1 MKGENILLR
10 LARYLKHY
18 RLQVT
23 IGPVFKLLEAIFELI
38 VPLIMANIIDIG
50 VKNRDTGYIGQQGVL
65 LVILGITGLLS
76 ALICQYSAS
85 FASQGVG
92 TILRRDLFHHIN
104 TLSHK
109 EIDKIGTPSLITRM
123 TSDIN
128 QIQLAVAMLI
138 RLVIRAP
145 FLVVGAIIMAST
157 VSIKL
162 SVIFFGAAVLI
173 GLTLYLIM
181 SKSVPFFKVI
191 QKRLD
196 RISLLSRENLR
207 GNRVIR
213 AFARQEEDEKRF
225 SHAAEEL
232 TNASI
237 SAGRIS
243 VLLSPLTCII
253 TNVAIALIIWFG
265 GINVNIGGL
274 SQGDIIALVNYMTQI
289 MLAMVV
295 VADLVVIFTRASAS
309 AARINEIFDT
319 QTTVKD
325 DKKEEKPKAENDYA
339 IEFRNVSFSYGE
351 GEALK
356 DITFSLKKG
365 ETMGIIGGTGSGKST
380 LANLIPR
387 FYDASE
393 GEVLVKGVDVKK
405 YGLEELRNMIGVVA
419 QKTVLFKGTLRS
431 NMQWGKENA
440 SDEDIEK
447 ALKIAQSWDFVSK
460 LPGKLDF
467 DVSQGGKNF
476 SGGQRQRLTIA
487 RALVKHPD
495 ILILDDSFS
504 ALDFATDAN
513 LRKELR
519 EKTSDTTVVIVSQRA
534 STIRNADKII
544 VLDEGKCAGIGTHKE
559 LFDSC
564 PEYREIC
571 LSQLSEEEAV

>member
-1 MKGENILLR
+1 MLK
-10 LARYLKHY
+10 LARYLKY
-18 RLQVT
+18 YKLQVT
-23 IGPVFKLLEAIFELI
+23 IGPVFKILEAIFELI

-50 VKNRDTGYIGQQGVL
+50 VKNGDTNYIAKQGVL
-65 LVILGITGLLS
+65 LVILGVTGLLS

-109 EIDKIGTPSLITRM
+109 EIDNIGTPSLITRM

-145 FLVVGAIIMAST
+145 FLVVGAMIMAST
-157 VSIKL
+157 VSLKL

-173 GLTLYLIM
+173 GLTLYIIM
-181 SKSVPFFKVI
+181 SKSVPFFKTI

-196 RISLLSRENLR
+196 RISLISRENLR

-213 AFARQEEDEKRF
+213 AFARQDEEEEKF
-225 SHAAEEL
+225 SKAAQEL
-232 TNASI
+232 TDASI

-253 TNVAIALIIWFG
+253 TNIAIALIIWFG
-265 GINVNIGGL
+265 GMNVNIGEL

-309 AARINEIFDT
+309 AQRINEIFET
-319 QTTVKD
+319 KTSVT
-325 DKKEEKPKAENDYA
+325 EEKAEKNPTAENDNA

-356 DITFSLKKG
+356 NVTFSIKKG
-365 ETMGIIGGTGSGKST
+365 ETLGIIGGTGSGKST
-380 LANLIPR
+380 FVNLIPR
-387 FYDASE
+387 FYDATK
-393 GEVLVKGVDVKK
+393 GQVLVNGIDVKK
-405 YGLEELRNMIGVVA
+405 YEIETLREKIGVVA
-419 QKTVLFKGTLRS
+419 QKTVLFKGSLRK
-431 NMQWGKENA
+431 NMQWGKEKA
-440 SDEDIEK
+440 TDEEIIK
-447 ALKIAQSWDFVSK
+447 ALKIAQSWDFVEK

-467 DVSQGGKNF
+467 DVAQGGKNF

-487 RALVKHPD
+487 RALVKQPD

-513 LRKELR
+513 LRKELKEQTR
-519 EKTSDTTVVIVSQRA
+519 GMTVVIVSQRA
-534 STIRNADKII
+534 STIRNADKIV
-544 VLDEGKCAGIGTHKE
+544 VLDEGECVGIGTHQE
-559 LFDSC
+559 LYKNCS
-564 PEYREIC
+564 EYREIC
-571 LSQLSEEEAV
+571 LSQLSAEEAV

>member
-1 MKGENILLR
+1 MLK
-10 LARYLKHY
+10 LARYLKY
-18 RLQVT
+18 YKLQVT

-50 VKNRDTGYIGQQGVL
+50 VKNGDTNYIAKQGVL
-65 LVILGITGLLS
+65 LVILGVTGLLS

-109 EIDKIGTPSLITRM
+109 EIDIIGTPSLITRM

-145 FLVVGAIIMAST
+145 FLVVGAMIMAST
-157 VSIKL
+157 VSLKL

-173 GLTLYLIM
+173 GLTLYIIM
-181 SKSVPFFKVI
+181 SKSVPFFKTI

-196 RISLLSRENLR
+196 RISLISRENLR

-213 AFARQEEDEKRF
+213 AFARQDEEEEKF
-225 SHAAEEL
+225 SKAAQEL
-232 TNASI
+232 TDASI

-253 TNVAIALIIWFG
+253 TNIAIALIIWFG
-265 GINVNIGGL
+265 GMNVNIGEL

-309 AARINEIFDT
+309 AQRINEIFET
-319 QTTVKD
+319 KTSVT
-325 DKKEEKPKAENDYA
+325 EEKAEKNPTAENDNA

-356 DITFSLKKG
+356 NVTFSIKKG
-365 ETMGIIGGTGSGKST
+365 ETLGIIGGTGSGKST
-380 LANLIPR
+380 FVNLIPR
-387 FYDASE
+387 FYDATK
-393 GEVLVKGVDVKK
+393 GQVLVNGVDVKK
-405 YGLEELRNMIGVVA
+405 YEIETLREKIGVVA
-419 QKTVLFKGTLRS
+419 QKTVLFKGSLRK
-431 NMQWGKENA
+431 NMQWGKEKA
-440 SDEDIEK
+440 IDQEIIK
-447 ALKIAQSWDFVSK
+447 ALKIAQSRDFVEK

-467 DVSQGGKNF
+467 DVAQGGKNF

-487 RALVKHPD
+487 RALVKQPD

-513 LRKELR
+513 LRKELKEQTR
-519 EKTSDTTVVIVSQRA
+519 GMTVVIVSQRA
-534 STIRNADKII
+534 STIRNADKIV
-544 VLDEGKCAGIGTHKE
+544 VLDEGECVGIGTHQE
-559 LFDSC
+559 LYKNCS
-564 PEYREIC
+564 EYREIC
-571 LSQLSEEEAV
+571 LSQLSAEEAV

>member
-1 MKGENILLR
+1 MLK
-10 LARYLKHY
+10 LARYLKY
-18 RLQVT
+18 YKLQVT
-23 IGPVFKLLEAIFELI
+23 IGPVFKILEAIFELI

-50 VKNRDTGYIGQQGVL
+50 VKNGDTNYIAKQGVL
-65 LVILGITGLLS
+65 LVILGVTGLLS

-145 FLVVGAIIMAST
+145 FLVVGAMIMAST
-157 VSIKL
+157 VSLKL

-173 GLTLYLIM
+173 GLTLYIIM
-181 SKSVPFFKVI
+181 SKSVPFFKTI

-196 RISLLSRENLR
+196 RISLISRENLR

-213 AFARQEEDEKRF
+213 AFARQDEEEEKF
-225 SHAAEEL
+225 SKAAQEL
-232 TNASI
+232 TDASI

-253 TNVAIALIIWFG
+253 TNIAIALIIWFG
-265 GINVNIGGL
+265 GMNVNIGEL

-309 AARINEIFDT
+309 AQRINEIFET
-319 QTTVKD
+319 KTSVT
-325 DKKEEKPKAENDYA
+325 EEKAEKNPTAENDNA

-356 DITFSLKKG
+356 NVTFSIKKG
-365 ETMGIIGGTGSGKST
+365 ETLGIIGGTGSGKST
-380 LANLIPR
+380 FVNLIPR
-387 FYDASE
+387 FYDATK
-393 GEVLVKGVDVKK
+393 GQVLVNGIDVKK
-405 YGLEELRNMIGVVA
+405 YEIETLREKIGVVA
-419 QKTVLFKGTLRS
+419 QKTVLFKGSLRK
-431 NMQWGKENA
+431 NMQWGKEKA
-440 SDEDIEK
+440 TDEEIIK
-447 ALKIAQSWDFVSK
+447 ALKIARSWDFVEK

-467 DVSQGGKNF
+467 DVAQGGKNF

-487 RALVKHPD
+487 RALVKQPD

-513 LRKELR
+513 LRKELKEQTR
-519 EKTSDTTVVIVSQRA
+519 GMTVVIVSQRA
-534 STIRNADKII
+534 STIRNADKIV
-544 VLDEGKCAGIGTHKE
+544 VLDEGECVGIGTHQE
-559 LFDSC
+559 LYKNCS
-564 PEYREIC
+564 EYREIC
-571 LSQLSEEEAV
+571 LSQLSAEEAV

>member
-1 MKGENILLR
+1 MLK
-10 LARYLKHY
+10 LARYLKY
-18 RLQVT
+18 YKLQVT

-50 VKNRDTGYIGQQGVL
+50 VKNGDTNYIAKQGVL
-65 LVILGITGLLS
+65 LVILGVTGLLS

-109 EIDKIGTPSLITRM
+109 EIDIIGTPSLITRM

-145 FLVVGAIIMAST
+145 FLVVGAMIMAST
-157 VSIKL
+157 VSLKL
-162 SVIFFGAAVLI
+162 SVIFFGAAALI
-173 GLTLYLIM
+173 GLTLYIIM
-181 SKSVPFFKVI
+181 SKSVPFFKTI

-196 RISLLSRENLR
+196 RISLISRENLR

-213 AFARQEEDEKRF
+213 AFARQDEEEEKF
-225 SHAAEEL
+225 SKAAQEL
-232 TNASI
+232 TDASI

-253 TNVAIALIIWFG
+253 TNIAIALIIWFG
-265 GINVNIGGL
+265 GMNVNIGEL

-309 AARINEIFDT
+309 AQRINEIFET
-319 QTTVKD
+319 KTSVT
-325 DKKEEKPKAENDYA
+325 EEKAEKNPTAENDNA

-356 DITFSLKKG
+356 NVTFSIKKG
-365 ETMGIIGGTGSGKST
+365 ETLGIIGGTGSGKST
-380 LANLIPR
+380 FVNLIPR
-387 FYDASE
+387 FYDATK
-393 GEVLVKGVDVKK
+393 GQVLVNGIDVKK
-405 YGLEELRNMIGVVA
+405 YEIETLREKIGVVA
-419 QKTVLFKGTLRS
+419 QKTVLFKGSLRK
-431 NMQWGKENA
+431 NMQWGKEKA
-440 SDEDIEK
+440 TDQEIIK
-447 ALKIAQSWDFVSK
+447 ALKIAQSWDFVEK

-467 DVSQGGKNF
+467 DVAQGGKNF

-487 RALVKHPD
+487 RALVKQPD

-513 LRKELR
+513 LRKELKEQTR
-519 EKTSDTTVVIVSQRA
+519 GMTVVIVSQRA
-534 STIRNADKII
+534 STIRNADKIV
-544 VLDEGKCAGIGTHKE
+544 VLDEGECVGIGTHQE
-559 LFDSC
+559 LYKNCS
-564 PEYREIC
+564 EYREIC
-571 LSQLSEEEAV
+571 LSQLSAEEAV

>member
-1 MKGENILLR
+1 M
-10 LARYLKHY
+10 
-18 RLQVT
+18 
-23 IGPVFKLLEAIFELI
+23 FKLLEAVFELI

-50 VKNRDTGYIGQQGVL
+50 VKNGDTNYIAKQGVL
-65 LVILGITGLLS
+65 LVILGVTGLLS

-145 FLVVGAIIMAST
+145 FLVVGAMIMAST
-157 VSIKL
+157 VSLKL

-173 GLTLYLIM
+173 GLTLYIIM
-181 SKSVPFFKVI
+181 SKSVPFFKTI

-196 RISLLSRENLR
+196 RISLISRENLR

-213 AFARQEEDEKRF
+213 AFARQDEEEERF
-225 SHAAEEL
+225 SKAAQEL
-232 TNASI
+232 TDASI

-253 TNVAIALIIWFG
+253 TNIAIALIIWFG
-265 GINVNIGGL
+265 GMNVNIGEL

-309 AARINEIFDT
+309 AQRINEIFET
-319 QTTVKD
+319 KTSVT
-325 DKKEEKPKAENDYA
+325 EEKAEKNPTAENDNA

-356 DITFSLKKG
+356 NVTFSIKKG
-365 ETMGIIGGTGSGKST
+365 ETLGIIGGTGSGKST
-380 LANLIPR
+380 FVNLIPR
-387 FYDASE
+387 FYDATK
-393 GEVLVKGVDVKK
+393 GQVLVNGIDVKK
-405 YGLEELRNMIGVVA
+405 YGIETLREKIGVVA
-419 QKTVLFKGTLRS
+419 QKTVLFKGSLRK
-431 NMQWGKENA
+431 NMQWGKEKA
-440 SDEDIEK
+440 TDEEIIK

-467 DVSQGGKNF
+467 DVAQGGKNF

-487 RALVKHPD
+487 RALVKQPD

-513 LRKELR
+513 LRKELKEQTR
-519 EKTSDTTVVIVSQRA
+519 GMTVVIVSQRA
-534 STIRNADKII
+534 STIRNADKIV
-544 VLDEGKCAGIGTHKE
+544 VLDEGECVGIGTHQE
-559 LFDSC
+559 LYKNCS
-564 PEYREIC
+564 EYREIC
-571 LSQLSEEEAV
+571 LSQLSAEEAV

>member
-1 MKGENILLR
+1 MLK
-10 LARYLKHY
+10 LARYLKY
-18 RLQVT
+18 YKLQVT
-23 IGPVFKLLEAIFELI
+23 IGPVFKLLEAVFELI

-50 VKNRDTGYIGQQGVL
+50 VKNGDTNYIAKQGVL
-65 LVILGITGLLS
+65 LVILGVTGLLS

-109 EIDKIGTPSLITRM
+109 EIDIIGTPSLITRM

-145 FLVVGAIIMAST
+145 FLVVGAMIMAST
-157 VSIKL
+157 VSLKL

-173 GLTLYLIM
+173 GLTLYIIM
-181 SKSVPFFKVI
+181 SKSVPFFKTI

-196 RISLLSRENLR
+196 RISLISRENLR

-213 AFARQEEDEKRF
+213 AFARQDEEEEKF
-225 SHAAEEL
+225 SKAAQEL
-232 TNASI
+232 TDASI

-253 TNVAIALIIWFG
+253 TNIAIALIIWFG
-265 GINVNIGGL
+265 GMNVNIGEL

-309 AARINEIFDT
+309 AQRINEIFET
-319 QTTVKD
+319 KTSVT
-325 DKKEEKPKAENDYA
+325 EEKAEKNPTAENDNA

-356 DITFSLKKG
+356 NVTFSIKKG
-365 ETMGIIGGTGSGKST
+365 ETLGIIGGTGSGKST
-380 LANLIPR
+380 FVNLIPR
-387 FYDASE
+387 FYDATK
-393 GEVLVKGVDVKK
+393 GQVLVNGVDVKK
-405 YGLEELRNMIGVVA
+405 YEIETLREKIGVVA
-419 QKTVLFKGTLRS
+419 QKTVLFKGSLRK
-431 NMQWGKENA
+431 NMQWGKEKA
-440 SDEDIEK
+440 IDQEIIK
-447 ALKIAQSWDFVSK
+447 ALKIAQSWDFVEK

-467 DVSQGGKNF
+467 DVAQGGKNF

-487 RALVKHPD
+487 RALVKQPD

-513 LRKELR
+513 LRKELKEQTR
-519 EKTSDTTVVIVSQRA
+519 GMTVVIVSQRA
-534 STIRNADKII
+534 STIRNADKIV
-544 VLDEGKCAGIGTHKE
+544 VLDEGECVGIGTHQE
-559 LFDSC
+559 LYKNCS
-564 PEYREIC
+564 EYREIC
-571 LSQLSEEEAV
+571 LSQLSAEEAV

>member
-1 MKGENILLR
+1 MLK
-10 LARYLKHY
+10 LARYLKY
-18 RLQVT
+18 YKLQVT
-23 IGPVFKLLEAIFELI
+23 IGPVFKLLEAVFELI

-50 VKNRDTGYIGQQGVL
+50 VKNGDTNYIAKQGVL
-65 LVILGITGLLS
+65 LVILGVTGLLS

-109 EIDKIGTPSLITRM
+109 EIDNIGTPSLITRM

-145 FLVVGAIIMAST
+145 FLVVGAMIMAST
-157 VSIKL
+157 VSLKL

-173 GLTLYLIM
+173 GLTLYIIM
-181 SKSVPFFKVI
+181 SKSVPFFKTI

-196 RISLLSRENLR
+196 RISLISRENLR

-213 AFARQEEDEKRF
+213 AFARQDEEEEKF
-225 SHAAEEL
+225 SKAAQEL
-232 TNASI
+232 TDASI

-253 TNVAIALIIWFG
+253 TNIAIALIIWFG
-265 GINVNIGGL
+265 GMNVNIGEL

-309 AARINEIFDT
+309 AQRINEIFET
-319 QTTVKD
+319 KTSVT
-325 DKKEEKPKAENDYA
+325 EEKAEKNPTAENDNA

-356 DITFSLKKG
+356 NVTFSIKKG
-365 ETMGIIGGTGSGKST
+365 ETLGIIGGTGSGKST
-380 LANLIPR
+380 FVNLIPR
-387 FYDASE
+387 FYDATK
-393 GEVLVKGVDVKK
+393 GQVLVNGIDVKK
-405 YGLEELRNMIGVVA
+405 YEIETLREKIGVVA
-419 QKTVLFKGTLRS
+419 QKTVLFKGSLRK
-431 NMQWGKENA
+431 NMQWGKEKA
-440 SDEDIEK
+440 TDEEIIK

-460 LPGKLDF
+460 HPGKLDF
-467 DVSQGGKNF
+467 DVAQGGKNF

-487 RALVKHPD
+487 RALVKQPD

-513 LRKELR
+513 LRKELKEQTR
-519 EKTSDTTVVIVSQRA
+519 GMTVVIVSQRA
-534 STIRNADKII
+534 STIRNADKIV
-544 VLDEGKCAGIGTHKE
+544 VLDEGECVGIGTHQE
-559 LFDSC
+559 LYKNCS
-564 PEYREIC
+564 EYREIC
-571 LSQLSEEEAV
+571 LSQLSAEEAV

>member
-1 MKGENILLR
+1 MLK
-10 LARYLKHY
+10 LARYLKY
-18 RLQVT
+18 YKLQVT
-23 IGPVFKLLEAIFELI
+23 IGPVFKLLEAVFELI

-50 VKNRDTGYIGQQGVL
+50 VKNGDTNYIAKQGVL
-65 LVILGITGLLS
+65 LVILGVTGLLS

-109 EIDKIGTPSLITRM
+109 EIDIIGTPSLITRM

-145 FLVVGAIIMAST
+145 FLVVGAMIKAST
-157 VSIKL
+157 VSLKL

-173 GLTLYLIM
+173 GLTLYIIM
-181 SKSVPFFKVI
+181 SKSVPFFKTI

-196 RISLLSRENLR
+196 RISLISRENLR

-213 AFARQEEDEKRF
+213 AFARQDEEEEKF
-225 SHAAEEL
+225 SKAAQEL
-232 TNASI
+232 TDASI

-253 TNVAIALIIWFG
+253 TNIAIALIIWFG
-265 GINVNIGGL
+265 GMNVNIGEL

-309 AARINEIFDT
+309 AARINEIFET
-319 QTTVKD
+319 KTSVT
-325 DKKEEKPKAENDYA
+325 EEKAEKNPAAENDNA

-356 DITFSLKKG
+356 NVTFSIKKG
-365 ETMGIIGGTGSGKST
+365 ETLGIIGGTGSGKST
-380 LANLIPR
+380 FVNLIPR
-387 FYDASE
+387 FYDATK
-393 GEVLVKGVDVKK
+393 GQVLVNGVDVKK
-405 YGLEELRNMIGVVA
+405 YEIETLREKIGVVA
-419 QKTVLFKGTLRS
+419 QKTVLFKGSLRK
-431 NMQWGKENA
+431 NMQWGKEKA
-440 SDEDIEK
+440 IDEEIIK
-447 ALKIAQSWDFVSK
+447 ALKIAQSWDFVEK

-467 DVSQGGKNF
+467 DVAQGGKNF

-487 RALVKHPD
+487 RALVKQPD

-513 LRKELR
+513 LRKELKEQTR
-519 EKTSDTTVVIVSQRA
+519 GMTVVIVSQRA
-534 STIRNADKII
+534 STIRNADKIV
-544 VLDEGKCAGIGTHKE
+544 VLDEGECVGIGTHQE
-559 LFDSC
+559 LYKNCS
-564 PEYREIC
+564 EYREIC
-571 LSQLSEEEAV
+571 LSQLSAEEAV

>member
-1 MKGENILLR
+1 MLK
-10 LARYLKHY
+10 LARYLKY
-18 RLQVT
+18 YKLQVT
-23 IGPVFKLLEAIFELI
+23 IGPVFKLLEAVFELI

-50 VKNRDTGYIGQQGVL
+50 VKNGDTNYIAKQGVL
-65 LVILGITGLLS
+65 LVILGVTGLLS

-145 FLVVGAIIMAST
+145 FLVVGAMIMAST
-157 VSIKL
+157 VSLKL

-173 GLTLYLIM
+173 GLTLYIIM
-181 SKSVPFFKVI
+181 SKSVPFFKTI

-196 RISLLSRENLR
+196 RISLISRENLR

-213 AFARQEEDEKRF
+213 AFARQDEEEERF
-225 SHAAEEL
+225 SKAAQEL
-232 TNASI
+232 TDASI

-253 TNVAIALIIWFG
+253 TNIAIALIIWFG
-265 GINVNIGGL
+265 GMNVNIGEL

-309 AARINEIFDT
+309 AQRINEIFET
-319 QTTVKD
+319 KTSVT
-325 DKKEEKPKAENDYA
+325 EEKAEKNPTAENDNA

-356 DITFSLKKG
+356 NVTFSIKKG
-365 ETMGIIGGTGSGKST
+365 ETLGIIGGTGSGKST
-380 LANLIPR
+380 FVNLIPR
-387 FYDASE
+387 FYDATK
-393 GEVLVKGVDVKK
+393 GQVLVNGIDVKK
-405 YGLEELRNMIGVVA
+405 YEIETLREKIGVVA
-419 QKTVLFKGTLRS
+419 QKTVLFKGSLRK
-431 NMQWGKENA
+431 NMQWGKEKA
-440 SDEDIEK
+440 TDEEIIK
-447 ALKIAQSWDFVSK
+447 ALKIAQSWDFVEK

-467 DVSQGGKNF
+467 DVAQGGKNF

-487 RALVKHPD
+487 RALVKQPD

-513 LRKELR
+513 LRKELKEQTR
-519 EKTSDTTVVIVSQRA
+519 GMTVVIVSQRA
-534 STIRNADKII
+534 STIRNADKIV
-544 VLDEGKCAGIGTHKE
+544 VLDEGECIGIGTHQE
-559 LFDSC
+559 LYKNCS
-564 PEYREIC
+564 EYREIC
-571 LSQLSEEEAV
+571 LSQLSAEEAV

>member
-1 MKGENILLR
+1 M
-10 LARYLKHY
+10 
-18 RLQVT
+18 
-23 IGPVFKLLEAIFELI
+23 FKLLEAVFELI

-50 VKNRDTGYIGQQGVL
+50 VKNGDTNYIAKQGVL
-65 LVILGITGLLS
+65 LVILGVTGLLS

-145 FLVVGAIIMAST
+145 FLVVGAMIMAST
-157 VSIKL
+157 VSLKL

-173 GLTLYLIM
+173 GLTLYIIM
-181 SKSVPFFKVI
+181 SKSVPFFKTI

-196 RISLLSRENLR
+196 RISLISRENLR

-213 AFARQEEDEKRF
+213 AFARQDEEEEKF
-225 SHAAEEL
+225 SKAAQEL
-232 TNASI
+232 TDASI

-253 TNVAIALIIWFG
+253 TNIAIALIIWFG
-265 GINVNIGGL
+265 GMNVNIGEL

-309 AARINEIFDT
+309 AQRINEIFET
-319 QTTVKD
+319 KTSVT
-325 DKKEEKPKAENDYA
+325 EEKAEKNPTAENDNA

-356 DITFSLKKG
+356 NVTFSIKKG
-365 ETMGIIGGTGSGKST
+365 ETLGIIGGTGSGKST
-380 LANLIPR
+380 FVNLIPR
-387 FYDASE
+387 FYDATK
-393 GEVLVKGVDVKK
+393 GQVLVNGIDVKK
-405 YGLEELRNMIGVVA
+405 YEIETLREKIGVVA
-419 QKTVLFKGTLRS
+419 QKTVLFKGSLRK
-431 NMQWGKENA
+431 NMRWGKEKA
-440 SDEDIEK
+440 TDEEIIK
-447 ALKIAQSWDFVSK
+447 ALKIAQSWDFVEK

-467 DVSQGGKNF
+467 DVAQGGKNF

-487 RALVKHPD
+487 RALVKQPD

-513 LRKELR
+513 LRKELKEQTR
-519 EKTSDTTVVIVSQRA
+519 GMTVVIVSQRA
-534 STIRNADKII
+534 STIRNADKIV
-544 VLDEGKCAGIGTHKE
+544 VLDEGECVGIGTHQE
-559 LFDSC
+559 LYKNCS
-564 PEYREIC
+564 EYREIC
-571 LSQLSEEEAV
+571 LSQLSAEEAV

>member
-1 MKGENILLR
+1 MLK
-10 LARYLKHY
+10 LARYLKY
-18 RLQVT
+18 YKLQVT

-50 VKNRDTGYIGQQGVL
+50 VKNGDTNYIAKQGVL
-65 LVILGITGLLS
+65 LVILGVTGLLS

-109 EIDKIGTPSLITRM
+109 EIDIIGTPSLITRM

-145 FLVVGAIIMAST
+145 FLVVGAMIMAST
-157 VSIKL
+157 VSLKL

-173 GLTLYLIM
+173 GLTLYIIM
-181 SKSVPFFKVI
+181 SKSVPFFKTI

-196 RISLLSRENLR
+196 RISLISRENLR

-213 AFARQEEDEKRF
+213 AFARQDEEEEKF
-225 SHAAEEL
+225 SKAAQEL
-232 TNASI
+232 TDASI

-253 TNVAIALIIWFG
+253 TNIAIALIIWFG
-265 GINVNIGGL
+265 GMNVNIGEL

-309 AARINEIFDT
+309 AQRINEIFET
-319 QTTVKD
+319 KTSVT
-325 DKKEEKPKAENDYA
+325 EEKAEKNPAAENDNA

-356 DITFSLKKG
+356 NVTFSIKKG
-365 ETMGIIGGTGSGKST
+365 ETLGIIGGTGSGKST
-380 LANLIPR
+380 FVNLIPR
-387 FYDASE
+387 FYDATK
-393 GEVLVKGVDVKK
+393 GQVLVNGVDVKK
-405 YGLEELRNMIGVVA
+405 YEIETLREKIGVVA
-419 QKTVLFKGTLRS
+419 QKTVLFKGSLRK
-431 NMQWGKENA
+431 NMQWGKEKA
-440 SDEDIEK
+440 IDQEIIK
-447 ALKIAQSWDFVSK
+447 ALKIAQSWDFVEK

-467 DVSQGGKNF
+467 DVAQGGKNF

-487 RALVKHPD
+487 RALVKQPD

-513 LRKELR
+513 LRKELKEQTR
-519 EKTSDTTVVIVSQRA
+519 GMTVVIVSQRA
-534 STIRNADKII
+534 STIRNADKIV
-544 VLDEGKCAGIGTHKE
+544 VLDEGECVGIGTHQE
-559 LFDSC
+559 LYKNCS
-564 PEYREIC
+564 EYREIC
-571 LSQLSEEEAV
+571 LSQLSAEEAV

>member
-1 MKGENILLR
+1 MLK
-10 LARYLKHY
+10 LARYLKY
-18 RLQVT
+18 YKLQVT
-23 IGPVFKLLEAIFELI
+23 IGPVFKLLEAVFELI

-50 VKNRDTGYIGQQGVL
+50 VKNGDTNYIAKQGVL
-65 LVILGITGLLS
+65 LVILGVTGLLS

-145 FLVVGAIIMAST
+145 FLVVGAMIMAST
-157 VSIKL
+157 VSLKL

-173 GLTLYLIM
+173 GLTLYIIM
-181 SKSVPFFKVI
+181 SKSVPFFKTI

-196 RISLLSRENLR
+196 RISLISRENLR

-213 AFARQEEDEKRF
+213 AFARQDEEEEKF
-225 SHAAEEL
+225 SKAAQEL
-232 TNASI
+232 TDASI

-253 TNVAIALIIWFG
+253 TNIAIALIIWFG
-265 GINVNIGGL
+265 GMNVNIGEL

-309 AARINEIFDT
+309 AQRINEIFET
-319 QTTVKD
+319 KTSVT
-325 DKKEEKPKAENDYA
+325 EEKAEKNPTAENDNA

-356 DITFSLKKG
+356 NVTFSIKKG
-365 ETMGIIGGTGSGKST
+365 ETLGIIGGTGSGKST
-380 LANLIPR
+380 FVNLIPR
-387 FYDASE
+387 FYDATK
-393 GEVLVKGVDVKK
+393 GQVLVNGIDVKK
-405 YGLEELRNMIGVVA
+405 YEIETLREKIGVVA
-419 QKTVLFKGTLRS
+419 QKTVLFKGSLRK
-431 NMQWGKENA
+431 NMQWGKEKA
-440 SDEDIEK
+440 TDEEIIK
-447 ALKIAQSWDFVSK
+447 ALKIAQSWDFVEK

-467 DVSQGGKNF
+467 DVAQGGKNF

-487 RALVKHPD
+487 RALVKQPD

-513 LRKELR
+513 LRKELKEQTR
-519 EKTSDTTVVIVSQRA
+519 GMTVVIVSQRA
-534 STIRNADKII
+534 STIRNADKIV
-544 VLDEGKCAGIGTHKE
+544 VLDEGECVGIGTHQE
-559 LFDSC
+559 LYKNCS
-564 PEYREIC
+564 EYREIC
-571 LSQLSEEEAV
+571 LSQLSAEEAV

>member
-1 MKGENILLR
+1 MLK
-10 LARYLKHY
+10 LARYLKY
-18 RLQVT
+18 YKLQVT
-23 IGPVFKLLEAIFELI
+23 IGPVFKLLEAVFELI

-50 VKNRDTGYIGQQGVL
+50 VKNGDTNYIAKQGVL
-65 LVILGITGLLS
+65 LVILGVTGLLS

-109 EIDKIGTPSLITRM
+109 EIDIIGTPSLITRM

-145 FLVVGAIIMAST
+145 FLVVGAMIMAST
-157 VSIKL
+157 VSLKL

-173 GLTLYLIM
+173 GLTLYIIM
-181 SKSVPFFKVI
+181 SKSVPFFKTI

-196 RISLLSRENLR
+196 RISLISRENLR

-213 AFARQEEDEKRF
+213 AFARQDEEEEKF
-225 SHAAEEL
+225 SKAAQEL
-232 TNASI
+232 TDASI

-253 TNVAIALIIWFG
+253 TNIAIALIIWFG
-265 GINVNIGGL
+265 GMNVNIGEL

-309 AARINEIFDT
+309 AQRINEIFEAKT
-319 QTTVKD
+319 SVT
-325 DKKEEKPKAENDYA
+325 EEKAEKNPTAENDNA

-356 DITFSLKKG
+356 NVTFSIKKG
-365 ETMGIIGGTGSGKST
+365 ETLGIIGGTGSGKST
-380 LANLIPR
+380 FVNLIPR
-387 FYDASE
+387 FYDATK
-393 GEVLVKGVDVKK
+393 GQVLVNGVDVKK
-405 YGLEELRNMIGVVA
+405 YEIETLREKIGVVA
-419 QKTVLFKGTLRS
+419 QKTVLFKGSLRK
-431 NMQWGKENA
+431 NMQWGKEKA
-440 SDEDIEK
+440 IDEEIIK
-447 ALKIAQSWDFVSK
+447 ALKIAQSWDFVEK

-467 DVSQGGKNF
+467 DVAQGGKNF

-487 RALVKHPD
+487 RALVKQPD

-513 LRKELR
+513 LRKELKEQTR
-519 EKTSDTTVVIVSQRA
+519 GMTVVIVSQRA
-534 STIRNADKII
+534 STIRNADKIV
-544 VLDEGKCAGIGTHKE
+544 VLDEGECVGIGTHQE
-559 LFDSC
+559 LYKNCS
-564 PEYREIC
+564 EYREIC
-571 LSQLSEEEAV
+571 LSQLSAEEAV

>member
-1 MKGENILLR
+1 MLK
-10 LARYLKHY
+10 LARYLKY
-18 RLQVT
+18 YKLQVT
-23 IGPVFKLLEAIFELI
+23 IGPVFKLLEAVFELI

-50 VKNRDTGYIGQQGVL
+50 VKNGDTNYIAKQGVL
-65 LVILGITGLLS
+65 LVILGVTGLLS

-109 EIDKIGTPSLITRM
+109 EIDIIGTPSLITRM

-145 FLVVGAIIMAST
+145 FLVVGAMIMAST
-157 VSIKL
+157 VSLKL

-173 GLTLYLIM
+173 GLTLYIIM
-181 SKSVPFFKVI
+181 SKSVPFFKTI

-196 RISLLSRENLR
+196 RISLISRENLR

-213 AFARQEEDEKRF
+213 AFARQDEEEEKF
-225 SHAAEEL
+225 SKAAQEL
-232 TNASI
+232 TDASI

-253 TNVAIALIIWFG
+253 TNIAIALIIWFG
-265 GINVNIGGL
+265 GMNVNIGEL

-309 AARINEIFDT
+309 AQRINEIFET
-319 QTTVKD
+319 KTSVT
-325 DKKEEKPKAENDYA
+325 EEKAEKNPTAENDNA

-356 DITFSLKKG
+356 NVTFSIKKG
-365 ETMGIIGGTGSGKST
+365 ETLGIIGGTGSGKST
-380 LANLIPR
+380 FVNLIPR
-387 FYDASE
+387 FYDATK
-393 GEVLVKGVDVKK
+393 GQVLVNGVDVKK
-405 YGLEELRNMIGVVA
+405 YEIETLREKIGVVA
-419 QKTVLFKGTLRS
+419 QKTVLFKGSLRK
-431 NMQWGKENA
+431 NMQWGKEKA
-440 SDEDIEK
+440 TDDEIIK
-447 ALKIAQSWDFVSK
+447 ALKIAQSWDFVEK

-467 DVSQGGKNF
+467 DVAQGGKNF

-487 RALVKHPD
+487 RALVKQPD

-513 LRKELR
+513 LRKELKEQTR
-519 EKTSDTTVVIVSQRA
+519 DMTVVIVSQRA
-534 STIRNADKII
+534 STIRNADKIV
-544 VLDEGKCAGIGTHKE
+544 VLDEGECVGIGTHQE
-559 LFDSC
+559 LYKNCS
-564 PEYREIC
+564 EYREIC
-571 LSQLSEEEAV
+571 LSQLSAEEAV

>member
-1 MKGENILLR
+1 MLK
-10 LARYLKHY
+10 LARYLKY
-18 RLQVT
+18 YKLQVT
-23 IGPVFKLLEAIFELI
+23 IGPVFKLLEAVFELI

-50 VKNRDTGYIGQQGVL
+50 VKNGDTNYIAKQGVL
-65 LVILGITGLLS
+65 LVILGVTGLLS

-109 EIDKIGTPSLITRM
+109 ERDKIGTPSLITRM

-145 FLVVGAIIMAST
+145 FLVVGAMIMAST
-157 VSIKL
+157 VSLKL
-162 SVIFFGAAVLI
+162 SVIFFGAAVII
-173 GLTLYLIM
+173 GLTLYIIM
-181 SKSVPFFKVI
+181 SKSVPFFKTI

-196 RISLLSRENLR
+196 RISLISRENLR

-213 AFARQEEDEKRF
+213 AFARQDEEEEKF
-225 SHAAEEL
+225 SKAAQEL
-232 TNASI
+232 TDASI

-253 TNVAIALIIWFG
+253 TNIAIALIIWFG
-265 GINVNIGGL
+265 GMNVNIGEL

-309 AARINEIFDT
+309 AQRINEIFET
-319 QTTVKD
+319 KTSVT
-325 DKKEEKPKAENDYA
+325 EEKAEKNPTAENDNA

-356 DITFSLKKG
+356 NVTFSIKKG
-365 ETMGIIGGTGSGKST
+365 ETLGIIGGTGSGKST
-380 LANLIPR
+380 FVNLIPR
-387 FYDASE
+387 FYDATK
-393 GEVLVKGVDVKK
+393 GQVLVNGIDVKK
-405 YGLEELRNMIGVVA
+405 YEIETLREKIGVVA
-419 QKTVLFKGTLRS
+419 QKTVLFKGSLRK
-431 NMQWGKENA
+431 NMQWGKEKA
-440 SDEDIEK
+440 TDEEIIK
-447 ALKIAQSWDFVSK
+447 ALKIAQSWDFVEK

-467 DVSQGGKNF
+467 DVAQGGKNF

-487 RALVKHPD
+487 RALVKQPD

-513 LRKELR
+513 LRKELKEQTR
-519 EKTSDTTVVIVSQRA
+519 GMTVVIVSQRA
-534 STIRNADKII
+534 STIRNADKIV
-544 VLDEGKCAGIGTHKE
+544 VLDEGECVGIGTHQE
-559 LFDSC
+559 LYKNCS
-564 PEYREIC
+564 EYREIC
-571 LSQLSEEEAV
+571 LSQLSAEEAV

>member
-1 MKGENILLR
+1 MLK
-10 LARYLKHY
+10 LARYLKY
-18 RLQVT
+18 YKLQVT
-23 IGPVFKLLEAIFELI
+23 IGPVFKLLEAVFELI

-50 VKNRDTGYIGQQGVL
+50 VKNGDTNYIAKQGVL
-65 LVILGITGLLS
+65 LVILGVTGLLS

-145 FLVVGAIIMAST
+145 FLVVGAMIMAST
-157 VSIKL
+157 VSLKL

-173 GLTLYLIM
+173 GLTLYIIM
-181 SKSVPFFKVI
+181 SKSVPFFKTI

-196 RISLLSRENLR
+196 RISLISRENLR

-213 AFARQEEDEKRF
+213 AFARQDEEEEKF
-225 SHAAEEL
+225 SKAAQEL
-232 TNASI
+232 TDASI

-253 TNVAIALIIWFG
+253 TNIAIALIIWFG
-265 GINVNIGGL
+265 GMNVNIGEL

-309 AARINEIFDT
+309 AQRINEIFET
-319 QTTVKD
+319 KTSVT
-325 DKKEEKPKAENDYA
+325 EEKAEKNPTAENDNA

-356 DITFSLKKG
+356 NVTFSIKKG
-365 ETMGIIGGTGSGKST
+365 ETLGIIGGTGSGKST
-380 LANLIPR
+380 FVNLIPR
-387 FYDASE
+387 FYDATK
-393 GEVLVKGVDVKK
+393 GQVLVNGIDVKK
-405 YGLEELRNMIGVVA
+405 YGIETLREKIGVVA
-419 QKTVLFKGTLRS
+419 QKTVLFKGSLRK
-431 NMQWGKENA
+431 NMQWGKEKA
-440 SDEDIEK
+440 TDEEIIK
-447 ALKIAQSWDFVSK
+447 ALKIAQSWDFVEK

-467 DVSQGGKNF
+467 DVAQGGKNF

-487 RALVKHPD
+487 RALVKQPD

-513 LRKELR
+513 LRKELKEQTR
-519 EKTSDTTVVIVSQRA
+519 GMTVVIVSQRA
-534 STIRNADKII
+534 STIRNADKIV
-544 VLDEGKCAGIGTHKE
+544 VLDEGECVGIGTHQE
-559 LFDSC
+559 LYKNCS
-564 PEYREIC
+564 EYREIC
-571 LSQLSEEEAV
+571 LSQLSAEEAV

>member
-1 MKGENILLR
+1 MLK
-10 LARYLKHY
+10 LARYLKY
-18 RLQVT
+18 YKLQVT
-23 IGPVFKLLEAIFELI
+23 IGPVFKLLEAVFELI

-50 VKNRDTGYIGQQGVL
+50 VKNGDTNYIAKQGVL
-65 LVILGITGLLS
+65 LVILGVTGLLS

-145 FLVVGAIIMAST
+145 FLVVGAMIMAST
-157 VSIKL
+157 VSLKL

-173 GLTLYLIM
+173 GLTLYIIM
-181 SKSVPFFKVI
+181 SKSVPFFKTI

-196 RISLLSRENLR
+196 RISLISRENLR

-213 AFARQEEDEKRF
+213 AFARQDEEEEKF
-225 SHAAEEL
+225 SKAAQEL
-232 TNASI
+232 TDASI

-253 TNVAIALIIWFG
+253 TNIAIALIIWFG
-265 GINVNIGGL
+265 GMNVNIGEL

-309 AARINEIFDT
+309 AQRINEIFET
-319 QTTVKD
+319 KTSVT
-325 DKKEEKPKAENDYA
+325 EEKAEKNPTAENDNA

-356 DITFSLKKG
+356 NVTFSIKKG
-365 ETMGIIGGTGSGKST
+365 ETLGIIGGTGSGKST
-380 LANLIPR
+380 FVNLIPR
-387 FYDASE
+387 FYDATK
-393 GEVLVKGVDVKK
+393 GQVLVNGIDVKK
-405 YGLEELRNMIGVVA
+405 YGIETLREKIGVVA
-419 QKTVLFKGTLRS
+419 QKTVLFKGSLRK
-431 NMQWGKENA
+431 NMQWGKEKA
-440 SDEDIEK
+440 TDEEIIK

-467 DVSQGGKNF
+467 DVAQGGKNF

-487 RALVKHPD
+487 RALVKQPD

-513 LRKELR
+513 LRKELKEQTR
-519 EKTSDTTVVIVSQRA
+519 GMTVVIVSQRA
-534 STIRNADKII
+534 STIRNADKIV
-544 VLDEGKCAGIGTHKE
+544 VLDEGECVGIGTHQE
-559 LFDSC
+559 LYKNCS
-564 PEYREIC
+564 EYREIC
-571 LSQLSEEEAV
+571 LSQLSAEEAV

>member
-1 MKGENILLR
+1 MLK
-10 LARYLKHY
+10 LARYLKY
-18 RLQVT
+18 YKLQVT
-23 IGPVFKLLEAIFELI
+23 IGPVFKLLEAVFELI

-50 VKNRDTGYIGQQGVL
+50 VKNGDTNYIAKQGVL
-65 LVILGITGLLS
+65 LVILGVTGLLS

-109 EIDKIGTPSLITRM
+109 EIDNIGTPSLITRM

-145 FLVVGAIIMAST
+145 FLVVGAMIMAST
-157 VSIKL
+157 VSLKL

-173 GLTLYLIM
+173 GLTLYIIM
-181 SKSVPFFKVI
+181 SKSVPFFKTI

-196 RISLLSRENLR
+196 RISLISRENLR

-213 AFARQEEDEKRF
+213 AFARQDEEEEKF
-225 SHAAEEL
+225 SKAAQEL
-232 TNASI
+232 TDASI

-253 TNVAIALIIWFG
+253 TNIAIALIIWFG
-265 GINVNIGGL
+265 GMNVNIGEL

-309 AARINEIFDT
+309 AQRINEIFET
-319 QTTVKD
+319 KTSVT
-325 DKKEEKPKAENDYA
+325 EEKAEKNPTAENDNA

-356 DITFSLKKG
+356 NVTFSIKKG
-365 ETMGIIGGTGSGKST
+365 ETLGIIGGTGSGKST
-380 LANLIPR
+380 FVNLIPR
-387 FYDASE
+387 FYDATK
-393 GEVLVKGVDVKK
+393 GQVLVNGIDVKK
-405 YGLEELRNMIGVVA
+405 YEIETLREKIGVVA
-419 QKTVLFKGTLRS
+419 QKTVLFKGSLRK
-431 NMQWGKENA
+431 NMQWGKEKA
-440 SDEDIEK
+440 TDEEIIK
-447 ALKIAQSWDFVSK
+447 ALKIAQSWDFVEK

-467 DVSQGGKNF
+467 DVAQGGKNF

-487 RALVKHPD
+487 RALVKQPD

-513 LRKELR
+513 LRKELKEQTR
-519 EKTSDTTVVIVSQRA
+519 GMTVVIVSQRA
-534 STIRNADKII
+534 STIRNADKIV
-544 VLDEGKCAGIGTHKE
+544 VLDEGECVGIGTHQE
-559 LFDSC
+559 LYKNCS
-564 PEYREIC
+564 EYREIC
-571 LSQLSEEEAV
+571 LSQLSAEEAV

>member
-1 MKGENILLR
+1 MLK
-10 LARYLKHY
+10 LARYLKY
-18 RLQVT
+18 YKLQVT
-23 IGPVFKLLEAIFELI
+23 IGPVFKLLEAVFELI

-50 VKNRDTGYIGQQGVL
+50 VKNGDTNYIAKQGVL
-65 LVILGITGLLS
+65 LVILGVTGLLS

-109 EIDKIGTPSLITRM
+109 EIDIIGTPSLITRM

-145 FLVVGAIIMAST
+145 FLVVGAMIMAST
-157 VSIKL
+157 VSLKL

-173 GLTLYLIM
+173 GLTLYIIM
-181 SKSVPFFKVI
+181 SKSVPFFKTI

-196 RISLLSRENLR
+196 RISLISRENLR

-213 AFARQEEDEKRF
+213 AFARQDEEEEKF
-225 SHAAEEL
+225 SKAAQEL
-232 TNASI
+232 TDASI

-253 TNVAIALIIWFG
+253 TNIAIALIIWFG
-265 GINVNIGGL
+265 GMNVNIGDL

-309 AARINEIFDT
+309 AQRINEIFET
-319 QTTVKD
+319 KTSVT
-325 DKKEEKPKAENDYA
+325 EEKAEKNPTAENDNA

-356 DITFSLKKG
+356 NVTFSIKKG
-365 ETMGIIGGTGSGKST
+365 ETLGIIGGTGSGKST
-380 LANLIPR
+380 FVNLIPR
-387 FYDASE
+387 FYDATK
-393 GEVLVKGVDVKK
+393 GQVLVNGVDVKK
-405 YGLEELRNMIGVVA
+405 YEIETLREKIGVVA
-419 QKTVLFKGTLRS
+419 QKTVLFKGSLRK
-431 NMQWGKENA
+431 NMQWGKEKA
-440 SDEDIEK
+440 IDEEIIK
-447 ALKIAQSWDFVSK
+447 ALKIAQSWDFVEK

-467 DVSQGGKNF
+467 DVAQGGKNF

-487 RALVKHPD
+487 RALVKQPD

-513 LRKELR
+513 LRKELKEQTR
-519 EKTSDTTVVIVSQRA
+519 GMTVVIVSQRA
-534 STIRNADKII
+534 STIRNADKIV
-544 VLDEGKCAGIGTHKE
+544 VLDEGECVGIGTHQE
-559 LFDSC
+559 LYKNCS
-564 PEYREIC
+564 EYREIC
-571 LSQLSEEEAV
+571 LSQLSAEEAV

>member
-1 MKGENILLR
+1 MLK
-10 LARYLKHY
+10 LARYLKY
-18 RLQVT
+18 YKLQVT
-23 IGPVFKLLEAIFELI
+23 IGPVFKLLEAVFELI

-50 VKNRDTGYIGQQGVL
+50 VKNGDTNYIAKQGVL
-65 LVILGITGLLS
+65 LVILGVTGLLS

-145 FLVVGAIIMAST
+145 FLVVGAMIMAST
-157 VSIKL
+157 VSLKL

-173 GLTLYLIM
+173 GLTLYIIM
-181 SKSVPFFKVI
+181 SKSVPFFKTI

-196 RISLLSRENLR
+196 RISLISRENLR

-213 AFARQEEDEKRF
+213 AFARQDEEEEKF
-225 SHAAEEL
+225 SKAAQEL
-232 TNASI
+232 TDASI

-253 TNVAIALIIWFG
+253 TNIAIALIIWFG
-265 GINVNIGGL
+265 GMNVNIGEL

-309 AARINEIFDT
+309 AQRINEIFET
-319 QTTVKD
+319 KTSVT
-325 DKKEEKPKAENDYA
+325 EEKAEKNPTAENDNA

-356 DITFSLKKG
+356 NVTFSIKKG
-365 ETMGIIGGTGSGKST
+365 ETLGIIGGTGSGKST
-380 LANLIPR
+380 FVNLIPR
-387 FYDASE
+387 FYDATK
-393 GEVLVKGVDVKK
+393 GQVLVNGIDVKK
-405 YGLEELRNMIGVVA
+405 YEIETLREKIGVVA
-419 QKTVLFKGTLRS
+419 QKTVLFKGSLRK
-431 NMQWGKENA
+431 NMQWGKEKA
-440 SDEDIEK
+440 TDEEIIK
-447 ALKIAQSWDFVSK
+447 ALKIAQSRDFVEK

-467 DVSQGGKNF
+467 DVAQGGKNF

-487 RALVKHPD
+487 RALVKQPD

-513 LRKELR
+513 LRKELKEQTR
-519 EKTSDTTVVIVSQRA
+519 GMTVVIVSQRA
-534 STIRNADKII
+534 STIRNADKIV
-544 VLDEGKCAGIGTHKE
+544 VLDEGECVGIGTHQE
-559 LFDSC
+559 LYKNCS
-564 PEYREIC
+564 EYREIC
-571 LSQLSEEEAV
+571 LSQLSAEEAV

>member
-1 MKGENILLR
+1 MLK
-10 LARYLKHY
+10 LARYLKY
-18 RLQVT
+18 YKLQVT

-50 VKNRDTGYIGQQGVL
+50 VKNGDTNYIAKQGVL
-65 LVILGITGLLS
+65 LVILGVTGLLS

-109 EIDKIGTPSLITRM
+109 EIDIIGTPSLITRM

-145 FLVVGAIIMAST
+145 FLVVGAMIMAST
-157 VSIKL
+157 VSLKL

-173 GLTLYLIM
+173 GLTLYIIM
-181 SKSVPFFKVI
+181 SKSVPFFKTI

-196 RISLLSRENLR
+196 RISLISRENLR

-213 AFARQEEDEKRF
+213 AFARQDEEEEKF
-225 SHAAEEL
+225 SKAAQEL
-232 TNASI
+232 TDASI

-253 TNVAIALIIWFG
+253 TNIAIALIIWFG
-265 GINVNIGGL
+265 GMNVNIGEL

-309 AARINEIFDT
+309 AQRINEIFET
-319 QTTVKD
+319 KTSVT
-325 DKKEEKPKAENDYA
+325 EEKAEKNPTAENDNA

-356 DITFSLKKG
+356 NVTFSIKKG
-365 ETMGIIGGTGSGKST
+365 ETLGIIGGTGSGKST
-380 LANLIPR
+380 FVNLIPR
-387 FYDASE
+387 FYDATK
-393 GEVLVKGVDVKK
+393 GHVLVNGVDVKK
-405 YGLEELRNMIGVVA
+405 YEIETLREKIGVVA
-419 QKTVLFKGTLRS
+419 QKTVLFKGSLRK
-431 NMQWGKENA
+431 NMQWGKEKA
-440 SDEDIEK
+440 TDDEIIK
-447 ALKIAQSWDFVSK
+447 ALKIAQSWDFVEK

-467 DVSQGGKNF
+467 DVAQGGKNF

-487 RALVKHPD
+487 RALVKQPD

-513 LRKELR
+513 LRKELK
-519 EKTSDTTVVIVSQRA
+519 EQTSGMTVVIVSQRA
-534 STIRNADKII
+534 STIRNADKIV
-544 VLDEGKCAGIGTHKE
+544 VLDEGECVGIGTHQE
-559 LFDSC
+559 LYKNCS
-564 PEYREIC
+564 EYREIC
-571 LSQLSEEEAV
+571 LSQLSAEEAV

>member
-1 MKGENILLR
+1 MLK
-10 LARYLKHY
+10 LARYLKY
-18 RLQVT
+18 YKLQVT
-23 IGPVFKLLEAIFELI
+23 IGPVFKLLEAVFELI

-50 VKNRDTGYIGQQGVL
+50 VKNGDTNYIAKQGVL
-65 LVILGITGLLS
+65 LVILGVTGLLS

-145 FLVVGAIIMAST
+145 FLVVGAMIMAST
-157 VSIKL
+157 VSLKL

-173 GLTLYLIM
+173 GLTLYIIM
-181 SKSVPFFKVI
+181 SKSVPFFKTI

-196 RISLLSRENLR
+196 RISLISRENLR

-213 AFARQEEDEKRF
+213 AFARQDEEEEKF
-225 SHAAEEL
+225 SKAAQEL
-232 TNASI
+232 TDASI

-253 TNVAIALIIWFG
+253 TNIAIALIIWFG
-265 GINVNIGGL
+265 GMNVNIGDL

-309 AARINEIFDT
+309 AQRINEIFET
-319 QTTVKD
+319 KTSVT
-325 DKKEEKPKAENDYA
+325 EEKAEKNPTAENDNA

-356 DITFSLKKG
+356 NVTFSIKKG
-365 ETMGIIGGTGSGKST
+365 ETLGIIGGTGSGKST
-380 LANLIPR
+380 FVNLIPR
-387 FYDASE
+387 FYDATK
-393 GEVLVKGVDVKK
+393 GQVLVNGVDVKK
-405 YGLEELRNMIGVVA
+405 YEIETLREKIGVVA
-419 QKTVLFKGTLRS
+419 QKTVLFKGSLRK
-431 NMQWGKENA
+431 NMQWGKEKA
-440 SDEDIEK
+440 TDQEIIK
-447 ALKIAQSWDFVSK
+447 ALKIAQSWDFVEK

-467 DVSQGGKNF
+467 DVAQGGKNF

-487 RALVKHPD
+487 RALVKQPD

-513 LRKELR
+513 LRKELKEQTR
-519 EKTSDTTVVIVSQRA
+519 GMTVVIVSQRA
-534 STIRNADKII
+534 STIRNADKIV
-544 VLDEGKCAGIGTHKE
+544 VLDEGECVGIGTHQE
-559 LFDSC
+559 LYKNCS
-564 PEYREIC
+564 EYREIC
-571 LSQLSEEEAV
+571 LSQLSAEEAV

>member
-1 MKGENILLR
+1 MLK
-10 LARYLKHY
+10 LARYLKY
-18 RLQVT
+18 YKLQVT
-23 IGPVFKLLEAIFELI
+23 IGPVFKLLEAVFELI

-50 VKNRDTGYIGQQGVL
+50 VKNGDTNYIAKQGVL
-65 LVILGITGLLS
+65 LVILGVTGLLS

-145 FLVVGAIIMAST
+145 FLVVGAMIMAST
-157 VSIKL
+157 VSLKL

-173 GLTLYLIM
+173 GLTLYIIM
-181 SKSVPFFKVI
+181 SKSVPFFKTI

-196 RISLLSRENLR
+196 RISLISRENLR

-213 AFARQEEDEKRF
+213 AFARQDEEEEKF
-225 SHAAEEL
+225 SKAAQEL
-232 TNASI
+232 TDASI

-253 TNVAIALIIWFG
+253 TNIAIALIIWFG
-265 GINVNIGGL
+265 GMNVNIGEL

-309 AARINEIFDT
+309 AQRINEIFET
-319 QTTVKD
+319 KTSVT
-325 DKKEEKPKAENDYA
+325 EEKAEKNPTAENDNA

-356 DITFSLKKG
+356 NVTFSIKKG
-365 ETMGIIGGTGSGKST
+365 ETLGIIGGTGSGKST
-380 LANLIPR
+380 FVNLIPR
-387 FYDASE
+387 FYDATK
-393 GEVLVKGVDVKK
+393 GQVLVNGIDVKK
-405 YGLEELRNMIGVVA
+405 YEIETLREKIGVVA
-419 QKTVLFKGTLRS
+419 QKTVLFKGSLRK
-431 NMQWGKENA
+431 NMQWGKEKA
-440 SDEDIEK
+440 TDEEIIK
-447 ALKIAQSWDFVSK
+447 ALKIAQSRDFVEK

-467 DVSQGGKNF
+467 DVAQGGKNF

-487 RALVKHPD
+487 RALVKQPD
-495 ILILDDSFS
+495 MLILDDSFS

-513 LRKELR
+513 LRKELKEQTR
-519 EKTSDTTVVIVSQRA
+519 GMTVVIVSQRA
-534 STIRNADKII
+534 STIRNADKIV
-544 VLDEGKCAGIGTHKE
+544 VLDEGECVGIGTHQE
-559 LFDSC
+559 LYKNCS
-564 PEYREIC
+564 EYREIC
-571 LSQLSEEEAV
+571 LSQLSAEEAV

>member
-1 MKGENILLR
+1 M
-10 LARYLKHY
+10 
-18 RLQVT
+18 
-23 IGPVFKLLEAIFELI
+23 FKLLEAVFELI

-50 VKNRDTGYIGQQGVL
+50 VKNGDTNYIAKQGVL
-65 LVILGITGLLS
+65 LVILGVTGLLS

-109 EIDKIGTPSLITRM
+109 EIDIIGTPSLITRM

-145 FLVVGAIIMAST
+145 FLVVGAMIMAST
-157 VSIKL
+157 VSLKL

-173 GLTLYLIM
+173 GLTLYIIM
-181 SKSVPFFKVI
+181 SKSVPFFKTI

-196 RISLLSRENLR
+196 RISLISRENLR

-213 AFARQEEDEKRF
+213 AFARQDEEEEKF
-225 SHAAEEL
+225 SKAAQEL
-232 TNASI
+232 TDASI

-243 VLLSPLTCII
+243 VLLSPLTCTI
-253 TNVAIALIIWFG
+253 TNIAIALIIWFG
-265 GINVNIGGL
+265 GMNVNIGEL

-309 AARINEIFDT
+309 AQRINEIFET
-319 QTTVKD
+319 KTSVT
-325 DKKEEKPKAENDYA
+325 EEKAEKNPTAENDNA

-356 DITFSLKKG
+356 NVTFSIKKG
-365 ETMGIIGGTGSGKST
+365 ETLGIIGGTGSGKST
-380 LANLIPR
+380 FVNLIPR
-387 FYDASE
+387 FYDATK
-393 GEVLVKGVDVKK
+393 GQVLVNGVDVKK
-405 YGLEELRNMIGVVA
+405 YEIETLREKIGVVA
-419 QKTVLFKGTLRS
+419 QKTVLFKGSLRK
-431 NMQWGKENA
+431 NMQWGKEKA
-440 SDEDIEK
+440 TDDEIIK
-447 ALKIAQSWDFVSK
+447 ALKIAQSWDFVEK

-467 DVSQGGKNF
+467 DVAQGGKNF

-487 RALVKHPD
+487 RALVKQPD

-513 LRKELR
+513 LRKELKEQTR
-519 EKTSDTTVVIVSQRA
+519 DMTVVIVSQRA
-534 STIRNADKII
+534 STIRNADKIV
-544 VLDEGKCAGIGTHKE
+544 VLDEGECVGIGTHQE
-559 LFDSC
+559 LYKNCS
-564 PEYREIC
+564 EYREIC
-571 LSQLSEEEAV
+571 LSQLSAEEAV

>member
-1 MKGENILLR
+1 MLK
-10 LARYLKHY
+10 LARYLKY
-18 RLQVT
+18 YKLQVT
-23 IGPVFKLLEAIFELI
+23 IGPVFKLLEAVFELI

-50 VKNRDTGYIGQQGVL
+50 VKNGDTNYIAKQGVL
-65 LVILGITGLLS
+65 LVILGVTGLLS

-145 FLVVGAIIMAST
+145 FLVVGAMIMAST
-157 VSIKL
+157 VSLKL

-173 GLTLYLIM
+173 GLTLYIIM
-181 SKSVPFFKVI
+181 SKSVPFFKTI

-196 RISLLSRENLR
+196 RISLISRENLR

-213 AFARQEEDEKRF
+213 AFARQDEEEERF
-225 SHAAEEL
+225 SKAAQEL
-232 TNASI
+232 TDASI

-253 TNVAIALIIWFG
+253 TNIAIALIIWFG
-265 GINVNIGGL
+265 GMNVNIGEL

-309 AARINEIFDT
+309 AQRINEIFET
-319 QTTVKD
+319 KTSVT
-325 DKKEEKPKAENDYA
+325 EEKAEKNPTAENDNA

-356 DITFSLKKG
+356 NVTFSIKKG
-365 ETMGIIGGTGSGKST
+365 ETLGIIGGTGSGKST
-380 LANLIPR
+380 FVNLIPR
-387 FYDASE
+387 FYDATK
-393 GEVLVKGVDVKK
+393 GQVLVNGIDVKK
-405 YGLEELRNMIGVVA
+405 YDIETLREKIGVVA
-419 QKTVLFKGTLRS
+419 QKTVLFKGSLRK
-431 NMQWGKENA
+431 NMQWGKEKA
-440 SDEDIEK
+440 TDEEIIK
-447 ALKIAQSWDFVSK
+447 ALKIAQSWDFVEK

-467 DVSQGGKNF
+467 DVAQGGKNF

-487 RALVKHPD
+487 RALVKQPD

-513 LRKELR
+513 LRKELKEQTR
-519 EKTSDTTVVIVSQRA
+519 GMTVVIVSQRA
-534 STIRNADKII
+534 STIRNADKIV
-544 VLDEGKCAGIGTHKE
+544 VLDEGECVGIGTHQE
-559 LFDSC
+559 LYKNCS
-564 PEYREIC
+564 EYREIC
-571 LSQLSEEEAV
+571 LSQLSAEEAV

>member
-1 MKGENILLR
+1 MLK
-10 LARYLKHY
+10 LARYLKY
-18 RLQVT
+18 YKLQVT
-23 IGPVFKLLEAIFELI
+23 IGPVFKLLEAVFELI

-50 VKNRDTGYIGQQGVL
+50 VKNGDTNYIAKQGVL
-65 LVILGITGLLS
+65 LVILGVTGLLS

-145 FLVVGAIIMAST
+145 FLVVGAMIMAST
-157 VSIKL
+157 VSLKL

-173 GLTLYLIM
+173 GLTLYIIM
-181 SKSVPFFKVI
+181 SKSVPFFKTI

-196 RISLLSRENLR
+196 RISLISRENLR

-213 AFARQEEDEKRF
+213 AFARQDEEEERF
-225 SHAAEEL
+225 SKAAQEL
-232 TNASI
+232 TDASI

-253 TNVAIALIIWFG
+253 TNIAIALIIWFG
-265 GINVNIGGL
+265 GMNVNIGEL

-309 AARINEIFDT
+309 AQRINEIFET
-319 QTTVKD
+319 KTSVT
-325 DKKEEKPKAENDYA
+325 EEKAEKNPTAENDNA

-356 DITFSLKKG
+356 NVTFSIKKG
-365 ETMGIIGGTGSGKST
+365 ETLGIIGGTGSGKST
-380 LANLIPR
+380 FVNLIPR
-387 FYDASE
+387 FYDATK
-393 GEVLVKGVDVKK
+393 GQVLVNGIDVKK
-405 YGLEELRNMIGVVA
+405 YGIETLREKIGVVA
-419 QKTVLFKGTLRS
+419 QKTVLFKGSLRK

-440 SDEDIEK
+440 TDEEIIK

-467 DVSQGGKNF
+467 DVAQGGKNF

-487 RALVKHPD
+487 RALVKQPD

-513 LRKELR
+513 LRKELKEQTR
-519 EKTSDTTVVIVSQRA
+519 GMTVVIVSQRA
-534 STIRNADKII
+534 STIRNADKIV
-544 VLDEGKCAGIGTHKE
+544 VLDEGECVGIGTHQE
-559 LFDSC
+559 LYKNCS
-564 PEYREIC
+564 EYREIC
-571 LSQLSEEEAV
+571 LSQLSAEEAV

>member
-1 MKGENILLR
+1 MLK
-10 LARYLKHY
+10 LARYLKY
-18 RLQVT
+18 YKLQVT
-23 IGPVFKLLEAIFELI
+23 IGPVFKLLEAVFELI

-50 VKNRDTGYIGQQGVL
+50 VKNGDTNYIAKQGVL
-65 LVILGITGLLS
+65 LVILGVTGLLS

-109 EIDKIGTPSLITRM
+109 EIDNIGTPSLITRM

-145 FLVVGAIIMAST
+145 FLVVGAMIMAST
-157 VSIKL
+157 VSLKL

-173 GLTLYLIM
+173 GLTLYIIM
-181 SKSVPFFKVI
+181 SKSVPFFKTI

-196 RISLLSRENLR
+196 RISLISRENLR

-213 AFARQEEDEKRF
+213 AFARQDEEEERF
-225 SHAAEEL
+225 SKAAQEL
-232 TNASI
+232 TDASI

-253 TNVAIALIIWFG
+253 TNIAIALIIWFG
-265 GINVNIGGL
+265 GMNVNIGEL
-274 SQGDIIALVNYMTQI
+274 SQGDIIALVNYMSQI

-309 AARINEIFDT
+309 AQRINEIFET
-319 QTTVKD
+319 KTSVT
-325 DKKEEKPKAENDYA
+325 EEKAEKNPTAENDNA

-356 DITFSLKKG
+356 NVTFSIKKG
-365 ETMGIIGGTGSGKST
+365 ETLGIIGGTGSGKST
-380 LANLIPR
+380 FVNLIPR
-387 FYDASE
+387 FYDATK
-393 GEVLVKGVDVKK
+393 GQVLVNGIDVKK
-405 YGLEELRNMIGVVA
+405 YGIETLREKIGVVA
-419 QKTVLFKGTLRS
+419 QKTVLFKGSLRK
-431 NMQWGKENA
+431 NMQWGKEKA
-440 SDEDIEK
+440 TDEEIIK
-447 ALKIAQSWDFVSK
+447 ALKIAQSRDFVSK

-467 DVSQGGKNF
+467 DVAQGGKNF

-487 RALVKHPD
+487 RALVKQPD

-513 LRKELR
+513 LRKELKEQTR
-519 EKTSDTTVVIVSQRA
+519 GMTVVIVSQRA
-534 STIRNADKII
+534 STIRNADKIV
-544 VLDEGKCAGIGTHKE
+544 VLDEGECVGIGTHQE
-559 LFDSC
+559 LYKNCS
-564 PEYREIC
+564 EYREIC
-571 LSQLSEEEAV
+571 LSQLSAEEAV

>member
-1 MKGENILLR
+1 MLK
-10 LARYLKHY
+10 LARYLKY
-18 RLQVT
+18 YKLQVT
-23 IGPVFKLLEAIFELI
+23 IGPVFKLLEAVFELI

-50 VKNRDTGYIGQQGVL
+50 VKNGDTNYIAKQGVL
-65 LVILGITGLLS
+65 LVILGVTGLLS

-145 FLVVGAIIMAST
+145 FLVVGAMIMAST
-157 VSIKL
+157 VSLKL

-173 GLTLYLIM
+173 GLTLYIIM
-181 SKSVPFFKVI
+181 SKSVPFFKTI

-196 RISLLSRENLR
+196 RISLISRENLR

-213 AFARQEEDEKRF
+213 AFARQDEEEERF
-225 SHAAEEL
+225 SKAAQEL
-232 TNASI
+232 TDASI

-253 TNVAIALIIWFG
+253 TNIAIALIIWFG
-265 GINVNIGGL
+265 GMNVNIGEL

-309 AARINEIFDT
+309 AQRINEIFET
-319 QTTVKD
+319 KTSVT
-325 DKKEEKPKAENDYA
+325 EEKAEKNPTAENDNA

-356 DITFSLKKG
+356 NVTFSIKKG
-365 ETMGIIGGTGSGKST
+365 ETLGIIGGTGSGKST
-380 LANLIPR
+380 FVNLIPR
-387 FYDASE
+387 FYDATK
-393 GEVLVKGVDVKK
+393 GQVLVNGIDVKK
-405 YGLEELRNMIGVVA
+405 YGIETLREKIGVVA
-419 QKTVLFKGTLRS
+419 QKTVLFKGSLRK
-431 NMQWGKENA
+431 NMRWGKEKA
-440 SDEDIEK
+440 TDEEIIK

-467 DVSQGGKNF
+467 DVAQGGKNF

-487 RALVKHPD
+487 RALVKQPD

-513 LRKELR
+513 LRKELKEQTR
-519 EKTSDTTVVIVSQRA
+519 GMTVVIVSQRA
-534 STIRNADKII
+534 STIRNADKIV
-544 VLDEGKCAGIGTHKE
+544 VLDEGECVGIGTHQE
-559 LFDSC
+559 LYKNCS
-564 PEYREIC
+564 EYREIC
-571 LSQLSEEEAV
+571 LSQLSAEEAV

>member
-1 MKGENILLR
+1 MLK
-10 LARYLKHY
+10 LARYLKY
-18 RLQVT
+18 YKLQVT
-23 IGPVFKLLEAIFELI
+23 IGPVFKLLEAVFELI

-50 VKNRDTGYIGQQGVL
+50 VKNGDTNYIAKQGVL
-65 LVILGITGLLS
+65 LVILGVTGLLS

-109 EIDKIGTPSLITRM
+109 EIDIIGTPSLITRM

-145 FLVVGAIIMAST
+145 FLVVGAMIMAST
-157 VSIKL
+157 VSLKL

-173 GLTLYLIM
+173 GLTLYIIM
-181 SKSVPFFKVI
+181 SKSVPFFKTI

-196 RISLLSRENLR
+196 RISLISRENLR

-213 AFARQEEDEKRF
+213 AFARQDEEEEKF
-225 SHAAEEL
+225 SKAAQEL
-232 TNASI
+232 TDASI

-253 TNVAIALIIWFG
+253 TNIAIALIIWFG
-265 GINVNIGGL
+265 GMNVNMGEL

-309 AARINEIFDT
+309 AARINEIFET
-319 QTTVKD
+319 KTSVT
-325 DKKEEKPKAENDYA
+325 EEKAEKNPAAENDNA

-356 DITFSLKKG
+356 NVTFSIKKG
-365 ETMGIIGGTGSGKST
+365 ETLGIIGGTGSGKST
-380 LANLIPR
+380 FVNLIPR
-387 FYDASE
+387 FYDATK
-393 GEVLVKGVDVKK
+393 GQVLVNGIDVKK
-405 YGLEELRNMIGVVA
+405 YETETLREKIGVVA
-419 QKTVLFKGTLRS
+419 QKTVLFKGSLRK
-431 NMQWGKENA
+431 NMQWGKEKA
-440 SDEDIEK
+440 TDDEIIK
-447 ALKIAQSWDFVSK
+447 ALKIAQSWDFVEK

-467 DVSQGGKNF
+467 DVAQGGKNF

-487 RALVKHPD
+487 RALVKQPD

-513 LRKELR
+513 LRKELK
-519 EKTSDTTVVIVSQRA
+519 EQTKGMTVVIVSQRA
-534 STIRNADKII
+534 STIRNADKIV
-544 VLDEGKCAGIGTHKE
+544 VLDEGECVGIGTHQE
-559 LFDSC
+559 LYKNCS
-564 PEYREIC
+564 EYREIC
-571 LSQLSEEEAV
+571 LSQLSAEEAV

>member
-1 MKGENILLR
+1 MLK
-10 LARYLKHY
+10 LARYLKY
-18 RLQVT
+18 YKLQVT
-23 IGPVFKLLEAIFELI
+23 IGPVFKLLEAVFELI

-50 VKNRDTGYIGQQGVL
+50 VKNGDTNYIAKQGVL
-65 LVILGITGLLS
+65 LVILGVTGLLS

-145 FLVVGAIIMAST
+145 FLVVGAMIMAST
-157 VSIKL
+157 VSLKL

-173 GLTLYLIM
+173 GLTLYIIM
-181 SKSVPFFKVI
+181 SKSVPFFKTI

-196 RISLLSRENLR
+196 RISLISRENLR

-213 AFARQEEDEKRF
+213 AFARQDEEEERF
-225 SHAAEEL
+225 SKAAQEL
-232 TNASI
+232 TDASI

-253 TNVAIALIIWFG
+253 TNIAIALIIWFG
-265 GINVNIGGL
+265 GMNVNIGEL

-309 AARINEIFDT
+309 AQRINEIFET
-319 QTTVKD
+319 KTSVT
-325 DKKEEKPKAENDYA
+325 EEKAEKNPTAENDNA

-356 DITFSLKKG
+356 NVTFSIKKG
-365 ETMGIIGGTGSGKST
+365 ETLGIIGGTGSGKST
-380 LANLIPR
+380 FVNLIPR
-387 FYDASE
+387 FYDATK
-393 GEVLVKGVDVKK
+393 GQVLVNGIDVKK
-405 YGLEELRNMIGVVA
+405 YGIETLREKIGVVA
-419 QKTVLFKGTLRS
+419 QKTVLFKGSLRK
-431 NMQWGKENA
+431 NMQWGKEKA
-440 SDEDIEK
+440 TDEEIIK

-467 DVSQGGKNF
+467 DVAQGGKNF

-487 RALVKHPD
+487 RALVKQPD

-513 LRKELR
+513 LRKELKEQTR
-519 EKTSDTTVVIVSQRA
+519 GMTVVIVSQRA
-534 STIRNADKII
+534 STIRNADKIV
-544 VLDEGKCAGIGTHKE
+544 VLDEGECVGIGTHQE
-559 LFDSC
+559 LYKNCS
-564 PEYREIC
+564 EYREIC
-571 LSQLSEEEAV
+571 LSQLSAEEAV

>member
-1 MKGENILLR
+1 MLK
-10 LARYLKHY
+10 LARYLKY
-18 RLQVT
+18 YKLQVT
-23 IGPVFKLLEAIFELI
+23 IGPVFKILEAIFELI

-50 VKNRDTGYIGQQGVL
+50 VKNGDTNYIAKQGVL
-65 LVILGITGLLS
+65 LVILGVTGLLS

-109 EIDKIGTPSLITRM
+109 EIDNIGTPSLITRM

-145 FLVVGAIIMAST
+145 FLVVGAMIMAST
-157 VSIKL
+157 VSLKL

-173 GLTLYLIM
+173 GLTLYIIM
-181 SKSVPFFKVI
+181 SKSVPFFKTI

-196 RISLLSRENLR
+196 RISLISRENLR

-213 AFARQEEDEKRF
+213 AFARQDEEEEKF
-225 SHAAEEL
+225 SKAAQEL
-232 TNASI
+232 TDASI

-253 TNVAIALIIWFG
+253 TNIAIALIIWFG
-265 GINVNIGGL
+265 GMNVNIGEL

-309 AARINEIFDT
+309 AQRINEIFET
-319 QTTVKD
+319 KTSVT
-325 DKKEEKPKAENDYA
+325 EEKAEKNPTAENDNA

-356 DITFSLKKG
+356 NVTFSIKKG
-365 ETMGIIGGTGSGKST
+365 ETLGIIGGTGSGKST
-380 LANLIPR
+380 FVNLIPR
-387 FYDASE
+387 FYDATK
-393 GEVLVKGVDVKK
+393 GQVLVNGIDVKK
-405 YGLEELRNMIGVVA
+405 YEIETLREKIGVVA
-419 QKTVLFKGTLRS
+419 QKTVLFKGSLRK
-431 NMQWGKENA
+431 NMQWGKEKA
-440 SDEDIEK
+440 TDEEIIK
-447 ALKIAQSWDFVSK
+447 ALKIARSWDFVEK

-467 DVSQGGKNF
+467 DVAQGGKNF

-487 RALVKHPD
+487 RALVKQPD

-513 LRKELR
+513 LRKELKEQTR
-519 EKTSDTTVVIVSQRA
+519 GMTVVIVSQRA
-534 STIRNADKII
+534 STIRNADKIV
-544 VLDEGKCAGIGTHKE
+544 VLDEGECVGIGTHQE
-559 LFDSC
+559 LYKNCS
-564 PEYREIC
+564 EYREIC
-571 LSQLSEEEAV
+571 LSQLSAEEAV

>member
-1 MKGENILLR
+1 MLK
-10 LARYLKHY
+10 LARYLKY
-18 RLQVT
+18 YKLQVT
-23 IGPVFKLLEAIFELI
+23 IGPVFKLLEAVFELI

-50 VKNRDTGYIGQQGVL
+50 VKNGDTNYIAKQGVL
-65 LVILGITGLLS
+65 LVILGVTGLLS

-109 EIDKIGTPSLITRM
+109 EIDIIGTPSLITRM

-145 FLVVGAIIMAST
+145 FLVVGAMIMAST
-157 VSIKL
+157 VSLKL

-173 GLTLYLIM
+173 GLTLYIIM
-181 SKSVPFFKVI
+181 SKSVPFFKTI

-196 RISLLSRENLR
+196 RISLISRENLR

-213 AFARQEEDEKRF
+213 AFARQDEEEEKF
-225 SHAAEEL
+225 SKAAQEL
-232 TNASI
+232 TDASI

-253 TNVAIALIIWFG
+253 TNIAIALIIWFG
-265 GINVNIGGL
+265 GMNVNIGDL

-309 AARINEIFDT
+309 AQRINEIFET
-319 QTTVKD
+319 KTSVT
-325 DKKEEKPKAENDYA
+325 EEKAEKNPTAENDNA

-356 DITFSLKKG
+356 NVTFSIKKG
-365 ETMGIIGGTGSGKST
+365 ETLGIIGGTGSGKST
-380 LANLIPR
+380 FVNLIPR
-387 FYDASE
+387 FYDATK
-393 GEVLVKGVDVKK
+393 GQVLVNGVDVKK
-405 YGLEELRNMIGVVA
+405 YEIETLREKIGVVA
-419 QKTVLFKGTLRS
+419 QKTVLFKGSLRK
-431 NMQWGKENA
+431 NMQWGKEKA
-440 SDEDIEK
+440 IDQEIIK
-447 ALKIAQSWDFVSK
+447 ALKIAQSWDFVEK

-467 DVSQGGKNF
+467 DVAQGGKNF

-487 RALVKHPD
+487 RALVKQPD

-513 LRKELR
+513 LRKELK
-519 EKTSDTTVVIVSQRA
+519 EQTKGMTVVIVSQRA
-534 STIRNADKII
+534 STIRNADKIV
-544 VLDEGKCAGIGTHKE
+544 VLDEGECVGIGTHQE
-559 LFDSC
+559 LYKNCS
-564 PEYREIC
+564 EYREIC
-571 LSQLSEEEAV
+571 LSQLSAEEAV

>member
-1 MKGENILLR
+1 MLK
-10 LARYLKHY
+10 LARYLKY
-18 RLQVT
+18 YKLQVT
-23 IGPVFKLLEAIFELI
+23 IGPVFKLLEAVFELI

-50 VKNRDTGYIGQQGVL
+50 VKNGDTNYIAKQGVL
-65 LVILGITGLLS
+65 LVILGVTGLLS

-145 FLVVGAIIMAST
+145 FLVVGAMIMAST
-157 VSIKL
+157 VSLKL

-173 GLTLYLIM
+173 GLTLYIIM
-181 SKSVPFFKVI
+181 SKSVPFFKTI

-196 RISLLSRENLR
+196 RISLISRENLR

-213 AFARQEEDEKRF
+213 AFARQDEEEEKF
-225 SHAAEEL
+225 SKAAQEL
-232 TNASI
+232 TDASI

-253 TNVAIALIIWFG
+253 TNIAIALIIWFG
-265 GINVNIGGL
+265 GMNVNIGEL

-309 AARINEIFDT
+309 AQRINEIFET
-319 QTTVKD
+319 KTSVT
-325 DKKEEKPKAENDYA
+325 EEKAEKNPTAENDNA

-356 DITFSLKKG
+356 NVTFSIKKG
-365 ETMGIIGGTGSGKST
+365 ETLGIIGGTGSGKST
-380 LANLIPR
+380 FVNLIPR
-387 FYDASE
+387 FYDTTK
-393 GEVLVKGVDVKK
+393 GQVLVNGVDVKK
-405 YGLEELRNMIGVVA
+405 YEIETLREKIGVVA
-419 QKTVLFKGTLRS
+419 QKTVLFKGSLRK
-431 NMQWGKENA
+431 NMQWGKEKA
-440 SDEDIEK
+440 TDQEIIK
-447 ALKIAQSWDFVSK
+447 ALKIAQSRDFVEK

-467 DVSQGGKNF
+467 DVAQGGKNF

-487 RALVKHPD
+487 RALVKQPD

-513 LRKELR
+513 LRKELKEQTR
-519 EKTSDTTVVIVSQRA
+519 GMTVVIVSQRA
-534 STIRNADKII
+534 STIRNADKIV
-544 VLDEGKCAGIGTHKE
+544 VLDEGECVGIGTHQE
-559 LFDSC
+559 LYKNCS
-564 PEYREIC
+564 EYREIC
-571 LSQLSEEEAV
+571 LSQLSAEEAV

>member
-1 MKGENILLR
+1 MLK
-10 LARYLKHY
+10 LARYLKY
-18 RLQVT
+18 YKLQVT

-50 VKNRDTGYIGQQGVL
+50 VKNGDTNYIAKQGVL
-65 LVILGITGLLS
+65 LVILGVTGLLS

-145 FLVVGAIIMAST
+145 FLVVGAMIMAST
-157 VSIKL
+157 VSLKL
-162 SVIFFGAAVLI
+162 SVIFFGAAVII
-173 GLTLYLIM
+173 GLTLYIIM
-181 SKSVPFFKVI
+181 SKSVPFFKTI

-196 RISLLSRENLR
+196 RISLISRENLR

-213 AFARQEEDEKRF
+213 AFARQDEEEEKF
-225 SHAAEEL
+225 SKAAQEL
-232 TNASI
+232 TDASI

-253 TNVAIALIIWFG
+253 TNTAIALIIWFG
-265 GINVNIGGL
+265 GMNVNIGEL

-289 MLAMVV
+289 MLATVV

-309 AARINEIFDT
+309 AQRINEIFET
-319 QTTVKD
+319 KTSVT
-325 DKKEEKPKAENDYA
+325 EEKAEKNPTAENDNA

-356 DITFSLKKG
+356 NVTFSIKKG
-365 ETMGIIGGTGSGKST
+365 ETLGIIGGTGSGKST
-380 LANLIPR
+380 FVNLIPR
-387 FYDASE
+387 FYDATK
-393 GEVLVKGVDVKK
+393 GQVLVNGIDVKK
-405 YGLEELRNMIGVVA
+405 YEIETLREKIGVVA
-419 QKTVLFKGTLRS
+419 QKTVLFKGSLRK
-431 NMQWGKENA
+431 NMHWGKEKA
-440 SDEDIEK
+440 TDEEIIK
-447 ALKIAQSWDFVSK
+447 ALKIARSWDFVEK

-467 DVSQGGKNF
+467 DVAQGGKNF

-487 RALVKHPD
+487 RALVKQPD

-513 LRKELR
+513 LRKELKEQTR
-519 EKTSDTTVVIVSQRA
+519 GMTVVIVSQRA
-534 STIRNADKII
+534 STIRNADKIV
-544 VLDEGKCAGIGTHKE
+544 VLDEGECVGIGTHQE
-559 LFDSC
+559 LYKNCS
-564 PEYREIC
+564 EYREIC
-571 LSQLSEEEAV
+571 LSQLQIANGLLM

>member
-1 MKGENILLR
+1 MLK
-10 LARYLKHY
+10 LARYLKY
-18 RLQVT
+18 YKLQVT
-23 IGPVFKLLEAIFELI
+23 IGPVFKLLEAVFELI

-50 VKNRDTGYIGQQGVL
+50 VKNGDTNYIAKQGVL
-65 LVILGITGLLS
+65 LVILGVTGLLS

-109 EIDKIGTPSLITRM
+109 EIDIIGTPSLITRM

-145 FLVVGAIIMAST
+145 FLVVGAMIMAST
-157 VSIKL
+157 VSLKL

-173 GLTLYLIM
+173 GLTLYIIM
-181 SKSVPFFKVI
+181 SKSVPFFKTI

-196 RISLLSRENLR
+196 RISLISRENLR

-213 AFARQEEDEKRF
+213 AFARQDEEEEKF
-225 SHAAEEL
+225 SKAAQEL
-232 TNASI
+232 TDASI

-253 TNVAIALIIWFG
+253 TNIAIALIIWFG
-265 GINVNIGGL
+265 GMNVNIGEL

-309 AARINEIFDT
+309 AQRINEIFET
-319 QTTVKD
+319 KTSVT
-325 DKKEEKPKAENDYA
+325 EEKAEKNPTAENDNA

-356 DITFSLKKG
+356 NVTFSIKKG
-365 ETMGIIGGTGSGKST
+365 ETLGIIGGTGSGKST
-380 LANLIPR
+380 FVNLIPR
-387 FYDASE
+387 FYDATK
-393 GEVLVKGVDVKK
+393 GQVLVNGVDVKK
-405 YGLEELRNMIGVVA
+405 YEIETLREKIGVVA
-419 QKTVLFKGTLRS
+419 QKTVLFKGSLRK
-431 NMQWGKENA
+431 NMQWGKEKA
-440 SDEDIEK
+440 IDEEIIK
-447 ALKIAQSWDFVSK
+447 ALKIAQSWDFVEK

-467 DVSQGGKNF
+467 DVAQGGKNF

-487 RALVKHPD
+487 RALVKQPD

-513 LRKELR
+513 LRKELKEQTR
-519 EKTSDTTVVIVSQRA
+519 GMTVVIVSQRA
-534 STIRNADKII
+534 STIRNADKIV
-544 VLDEGKCAGIGTHKE
+544 VLDEGECVGIGTHQE
-559 LFDSC
+559 LYKNCS
-564 PEYREIC
+564 EYREIC
-571 LSQLSEEEAV
+571 LSQLSAEEAV

>member
-1 MKGENILLR
+1 MLK
-10 LARYLKHY
+10 LARYLKY
-18 RLQVT
+18 YKLQVT

-50 VKNRDTGYIGQQGVL
+50 VKNGDTNYIAKQGVL
-65 LVILGITGLLS
+65 LVILGVTGLLS

-109 EIDKIGTPSLITRM
+109 EIDIIGTPSLITRM

-145 FLVVGAIIMAST
+145 FLVVGAMIMAST
-157 VSIKL
+157 VSLKL
-162 SVIFFGAAVLI
+162 SVIFFGAAALI
-173 GLTLYLIM
+173 GLTLYIIM
-181 SKSVPFFKVI
+181 SKSVPFFKTI

-196 RISLLSRENLR
+196 RISLISRENLR

-213 AFARQEEDEKRF
+213 AFARQDEEEEKF
-225 SHAAEEL
+225 SKAAQEL
-232 TNASI
+232 TDASI

-253 TNVAIALIIWFG
+253 TNIAIALIIWFG
-265 GINVNIGGL
+265 GMNVNIGEL

-309 AARINEIFDT
+309 AQRINEIFET
-319 QTTVKD
+319 KTSVT
-325 DKKEEKPKAENDYA
+325 EEKAEKNPTAENDNA

-356 DITFSLKKG
+356 NVTFSIKKG
-365 ETMGIIGGTGSGKST
+365 ETLGIIGGTGSGKST
-380 LANLIPR
+380 FVNLIPR
-387 FYDASE
+387 FYDATK
-393 GEVLVKGVDVKK
+393 GQVLVNGIDVKK
-405 YGLEELRNMIGVVA
+405 YEIETLREKIGVVA
-419 QKTVLFKGTLRS
+419 QKTVLFKGSLRK
-431 NMQWGKENA
+431 NMQWGKEKA
-440 SDEDIEK
+440 TDQEIIK
-447 ALKIAQSWDFVSK
+447 ALKIAQSWDFVEK

-467 DVSQGGKNF
+467 DVAQGGKNF

-487 RALVKHPD
+487 RALVKQPD

-513 LRKELR
+513 LRKELKEQTR
-519 EKTSDTTVVIVSQRA
+519 DMTVVIVSQRA
-534 STIRNADKII
+534 STIRNADKIV
-544 VLDEGKCAGIGTHKE
+544 VLDEGECVGIGTHQE
-559 LFDSC
+559 LYKNCS
-564 PEYREIC
+564 EYREIC
-571 LSQLSEEEAV
+571 LSQLSAEEAV

>member
-1 MKGENILLR
+1 MLK
-10 LARYLKHY
+10 LARYLKY
-18 RLQVT
+18 YKLQVT

-50 VKNRDTGYIGQQGVL
+50 VKNGDTNYIAKQGVL
-65 LVILGITGLLS
+65 LVILGVTGLLS

-145 FLVVGAIIMAST
+145 FLVVGAMIMAST
-157 VSIKL
+157 VSLKL

-173 GLTLYLIM
+173 GLTLYIIM
-181 SKSVPFFKVI
+181 SKSVPSFKTI

-196 RISLLSRENLR
+196 RISLISRENLR

-213 AFARQEEDEKRF
+213 AFARQDEEEEKF
-225 SHAAEEL
+225 SKAAQEL
-232 TNASI
+232 TDASI

-253 TNVAIALIIWFG
+253 TNIAIALIIWFG
-265 GINVNIGGL
+265 GMNVNIGEL

-309 AARINEIFDT
+309 AQRINEIFET
-319 QTTVKD
+319 KTSVT
-325 DKKEEKPKAENDYA
+325 EEKAEKNPTAENDNA

-356 DITFSLKKG
+356 NVTFSIKKG
-365 ETMGIIGGTGSGKST
+365 ETLGIIGGTGSGKST
-380 LANLIPR
+380 FVNLIPR
-387 FYDASE
+387 FYDATK
-393 GEVLVKGVDVKK
+393 GQVLVNGIDVKK
-405 YGLEELRNMIGVVA
+405 YEIETLREKIGVVA
-419 QKTVLFKGTLRS
+419 QKTVLFKGSLRK
-431 NMQWGKENA
+431 NMQWGKEKA
-440 SDEDIEK
+440 TDEEIIK

-467 DVSQGGKNF
+467 DVAQGGKNF

-487 RALVKHPD
+487 RALVKQPD

-513 LRKELR
+513 LRKELKEQTR
-519 EKTSDTTVVIVSQRA
+519 GMTVVIVSQRA
-534 STIRNADKII
+534 STIRNADKIV
-544 VLDEGKCAGIGTHKE
+544 VLDEGECVGIGTHQE
-559 LFDSC
+559 LYKNCS
-564 PEYREIC
+564 EYREIC
-571 LSQLSEEEAV
+571 LSQLSAEEAV

>member
-1 MKGENILLR
+1 MLK
-10 LARYLKHY
+10 LARYLKY
-18 RLQVT
+18 YKLQVT
-23 IGPVFKLLEAIFELI
+23 IGPVFKLLEAVFELI

-50 VKNRDTGYIGQQGVL
+50 VKNGDTNYIAKQGVL
-65 LVILGITGLLS
+65 LVILGVTGLLS

-109 EIDKIGTPSLITRM
+109 EIDIIGTPSLITRM

-145 FLVVGAIIMAST
+145 FLVVGAMIMAST
-157 VSIKL
+157 VSLKL

-173 GLTLYLIM
+173 GLTLYIIM
-181 SKSVPFFKVI
+181 SKSVPFFKTI

-196 RISLLSRENLR
+196 RISLISRENLR

-213 AFARQEEDEKRF
+213 AFARQDEEEEKF
-225 SHAAEEL
+225 SKAAQEL
-232 TNASI
+232 TDASI

-253 TNVAIALIIWFG
+253 TNIAIALIIWFG
-265 GINVNIGGL
+265 GMNVNIGEL

-309 AARINEIFDT
+309 AQRINEIFET
-319 QTTVKD
+319 KTSVT
-325 DKKEEKPKAENDYA
+325 EEKAEKNPTAENDNA

-356 DITFSLKKG
+356 NVTFSIKKG
-365 ETMGIIGGTGSGKST
+365 ETLGIIGGTGSGKST
-380 LANLIPR
+380 FVNLIPR
-387 FYDASE
+387 FYDATK
-393 GEVLVKGVDVKK
+393 GQVLVNGVDVKK
-405 YGLEELRNMIGVVA
+405 YEIETLREKIGVVA
-419 QKTVLFKGTLRS
+419 QKTVLFKGSLRK
-431 NMQWGKENA
+431 NMQWGKEKA
-440 SDEDIEK
+440 TDQEIIK
-447 ALKIAQSWDFVSK
+447 ALKIAQSWDFVEK

-467 DVSQGGKNF
+467 DVAQGGKNF

-487 RALVKHPD
+487 RALVKQPD

-513 LRKELR
+513 LRKELKEQTR
-519 EKTSDTTVVIVSQRA
+519 GMTVVIVSQRA
-534 STIRNADKII
+534 STIRNADKIV
-544 VLDEGKCAGIGTHKE
+544 VLDEGECVGIGTHQE
-559 LFDSC
+559 LYKNCS
-564 PEYREIC
+564 EYREIC
-571 LSQLSEEEAV
+571 LSQLSAEEAV